1 MHISMTEFR
10 NKMFQIMP
18 NLKPHE
24 EIIVTHNCTDSYVI
38 RRTALNRSTEFNS
51 ALAKCPKL
59 NITDE
64 QVLAF
69 KNDGRK

>member
-24 EIIVTHNCTDSYVI
+24 EIIVTHNGTDSYVI
-38 RRTALNRSTEFNS
+38 RRTALNRRTEFNA
-51 ALAKCPKL
+51 ALSCCPKL